1 MQETSRAAGG
11 LEDRAATQQG
21 RARALVELAVCYG
34 LILLTI
40 WTARPLQ
47 RWLYWTALTW
57 VVLTTI
63 RSFPGWKALGF
74 RRDGFL
80 RSVWVVPA
88 ALALAG
94 VATVLAGD
102 LQTLHTP
109 HGPRDWVRTFG
120 GYAVWSLMQ
129 QFLLQGYFLLRL
141 LRLLPSPKWAA
152 LAAAVLFAL
161 AHLPNPVL
169 TPVTLLWGVV
179 ACMVFL
185 RARNIYPLAMAHA
198 IFGICIAVTFPAP
211 VVHNMRVGLGYLH
224 YRAPRPLHLSQ
235 SDQSVSTVACVMA
248 EAPTRRWARQARP

>member
-1 MQETSRAAGG
+1 MQETSRTAGG
-11 LEDRAATQQG
+11 LEDCATTQG
-21 RARALVELAVCYG
+21 RARALVELGVCYG

-63 RSFPGWKALGF
+63 SAFPGWKALGF

-80 RSVWVVPA
+80 RSVWVVLA

-141 LRLLPSPKWAA
+141 LRLLPGPKWAA
-152 LAAAVLFAL
+152 LAAAALFAL

>member
-1 MQETSRAAGG
+1 MQRATLEVGG
-11 LEDRAATQQG
+11 EEDRAAAQG

-40 WTARPLQ
+40 WTARPMQ
-47 RWLYWTALTW
+47 RWLYWTALVW

-63 RSFPGWKALGF
+63 TSFSGWKALGF
-74 RRDGFL
+74 RRAGFL
-80 RSVWVVPA
+80 GSVWVVLA
-88 ALALAG
+88 AGVLAA
-94 VATVLAGD
+94 VATVLASD

-109 HGPRDWVRTFG
+109 HGLRDWLRTFG

-141 LRLLPSPKWAA
+141 LRLIPNPKWAA
-152 LAAAVLFAL
+152 LAAASLFAI
-161 AHLPNPVL
+161 AHLPNPIL
-169 TPVTLLWGVV
+169 TPITLLWGVV

-185 RARNIYPLAMAHA
+185 RARNIYPLAIAHA
-198 IFGICIAVTFPAP
+198 IFGVCIAVTFPGP

-224 YRAPRPLHLSQ
+224 YHAPRPLHLSQ

-248 EAPTRRWARQARP
+248 EAPTRRRARQARP